1 MIDLSRPRNSRSR
14 RPRVRTVA
22 ALGTILFLTGCQY
35 DQPHCQEGEE
45 LARNAQL
52 AAAADAFAQGQLNG
66 EGRCAGDGLEAV
78 ADEHAEAYAYVAR
91 ARAAKEMG
99 DVPEARVWYRA
110 ALQIDVGNS
119 AALAGLS
126 RVEVRPTGTTTSWL
140 VAQRLHDEGY
150 HDDAR
155 DEIVRVL
162 REHPE
167 EVVPQSLV
175 HLAPFAVGGRT
186 STSDDVTAGLAGDGA
201 WENGLFLVL
210 SAIVLLGI
218 GLYFGRRI
226 ERHAVTLGGR
236 LDRLEATLG
245 SLDDRVKSLVSS
257 MTKSSRSF
265 WRRKDRKPRPPTP
278 EGEPRSPITRPTK
291 TGRSRGPTRDL

>member
-1 MIDLSRPRNSRSR
+1 MIDLRRPRNSRSR
-14 RPRVRTVA
+14 RPGARSVA
-22 ALGTILFLTGCQY
+22 VLVTILFLTGCQY
-35 DQPHCQEGEE
+35 DQPRCQEGEE

-66 EGRCAGDGLEAV
+66 EGRCADDGLAAV

-91 ARAAKEMG
+91 AKAAEEMG

-110 ALQIDVGNS
+110 ALQMDVGNS

-126 RVEVRPTGTTTSWL
+126 RVEVRPTETTTSWL

-162 REHPE
+162 RDHPE
-167 EVVPQSLV
+167 EVVPESLV
-175 HLAPFAVGGRT
+175 HLAPFAVGWR
-186 STSDDVTAGLAGDGA
+186 STSDAVTAGPTGDGA
-201 WENGLFLVL
+201 WEDGLLLVL
-210 SAIVLLGI
+210 PAILLVGI

-226 ERHAVTLGGR
+226 ERHAVSLGGR
-236 LDRLEATLG
+236 LDKLETTLG
-245 SLDDRVKSLVSS
+245 SLDDRVKNLVGS
-257 MTKSSRSF
+257 MTKSPKSF
-265 WRRKDRKPRPPTP
+265 WRRRARESRPPTP
-278 EGEPRSPITRPTK
+278 EG
-291 TGRSRGPTRDL
+291 